1 MTKLAIREN
10 PFEDLFDFRRGFEQF
25 FNRFLTGWPSFMEAE
40 TTPFALTP
48 PIEAWVDKD
57 TKKYHLRMAL
67 PGIDPNKVDLNIQGN
82 MLTISAERKASR
94 EAKDVDYLHREF
106 SYGTFR
112 RTLTLPEGVETE
124 KINAEYNNGL
134 LEITAPMA
142 AAALPRRV
150 EIKGLP
156 KAAKA
161 A

>member
-1 MTKLAIREN
+1 MTKLPIREN
-10 PFEDLFDFRRGFEQF
+10 PFEDLFDFRRGFEQL
-25 FNRFLTGWPSFMEAE
+25 FNRFLTGWPSFPEGE
-40 TTPFALTP
+40 TTSFALTP

-67 PGIDPNKVDLNIQGN
+67 PGVDPNKVDLNVQGN

-94 EAKDVDYLHREF
+94 EAKEVDYLHREF

-112 RTLTLPEGVETE
+112 RTLTLPEGVDTE
-124 KINAEYNNGL
+124 KINAEYNNGV

-142 AAALPRRV
+142 AAALPRKV

-156 KAAKA
+156 KVKA